1 MKELLKSMDV
11 DGSGEVDYEEFLAAT
26 LAVNKLKNESNL
38 ERAFAYFD
46 KDDSG
51 FITVDELMSVVK
63 EFKLGDQMDVN
74 QMLSDADRDDDGK
87 IDYGRVP
94 RHDEGQGEL
103 LGQAVLMA
111 RREPE
116 TGNLRGRE
124 YMIGV
129 L

>member
-63 EFKLGDQMDVN
+63 EFKLGDQMDVK
-74 QMLSDADRDDDGK
+74 QILSDADRDGDGK
-87 IDYGRVP
+87 IDYDEFLAMMRDKGNFSGR
-94 RHDEGQGEL
+94 QF
-103 LGQAVLMA
+103 
-111 RREPE
+111 
-116 TGNLRGRE
+116 
-124 YMIGV
+124 
-129 L
+129 